1 MPAWQ
6 KNLLMQKNILGQ
18 HTERHSKDMG
28 CRRTDSWGGKGAKKR
43 YSRALTFRSRYWCQ
57 GSGTGLPS
65 TVRKGNRPK
74 ESGVKKAI
82 MGLCLAAALVF
93 GAAGVQAAEQDK
105 GNNPVLQF
113 TGSVWQKSSLDN
125 KLSFLF
131 GMDTAIATE
140 YFVNSREA
148 ELAAKNGKMPV
159 SNLSKFEKGWMKAF
173 KDVKRTTIVEEVDAW
188 YAAHPDRLDRP
199 VLGVLWFE
207 LVEPRLAAAQ

>member
-1 MPAWQ
+1 M
-6 KNLLMQKNILGQ
+6 
-18 HTERHSKDMG
+18 
-28 CRRTDSWGGKGAKKR
+28 
-43 YSRALTFRSRYWCQ
+43 
-57 GSGTGLPS
+57 
-65 TVRKGNRPK
+65 
-74 ESGVKKAI
+74 KKAI
-82 MGLCLAAALVF
+82 MSLCLAAALVF
-93 GAAGVQAAEQDK
+93 GAAGVQAADQDK

-131 GMDTAIATE
+131 GMDTA
-140 YFVNSREA
+140 NSREA

>member
-1 MPAWQ
+1 MAEEQP
-6 KNLLMQKNILGQ
+6 GQ
-18 HTERHSKDMG
+18 QAEFPVRHG
-28 CRRTDSWGGKGAKKR
+28 YRHR
-43 YSRALTFRSRYWCQ
+43 
-57 GSGTGLPS
+57 
-65 TVRKGNRPK
+65 
-74 ESGVKKAI
+74 
-82 MGLCLAAALVF
+82 
-93 GAAGVQAAEQDK
+93 
-105 GNNPVLQF
+105 
-113 TGSVWQKSSLDN
+113 
-125 KLSFLF
+125 
-131 GMDTAIATE
+131 TE

>member
-1 MPAWQ
+1 M
-6 KNLLMQKNILGQ
+6 
-18 HTERHSKDMG
+18 
-28 CRRTDSWGGKGAKKR
+28 
-43 YSRALTFRSRYWCQ
+43 
-57 GSGTGLPS
+57 
-65 TVRKGNRPK
+65 
-74 ESGVKKAI
+74 KKAI
-82 MGLCLAAALVF
+82 MSLCLAAALVF
-93 GAAGVQAAEQDK
+93 GAAGVQAADQE
-105 GNNPVLQF
+105 
-113 TGSVWQKSSLDN
+113 KSSLDN

>member
-1 MPAWQ
+1 M
-6 KNLLMQKNILGQ
+6 
-18 HTERHSKDMG
+18 
-28 CRRTDSWGGKGAKKR
+28 
-43 YSRALTFRSRYWCQ
+43 
-57 GSGTGLPS
+57 
-65 TVRKGNRPK
+65 
-74 ESGVKKAI
+74 KKAI
-82 MGLCLAAALVF
+82 MSLCLAAALVF
-93 GAAGVQAAEQDK
+93 GAAGVQAADQDK

-173 KDVKRTTIVEEVDAW
+173 KDVKRTTIVEEVDAGM
-188 YAAHPDRLDRP
+188 RLTLTDWTVLSWVCCGLNSSSRVLRP
-199 VLGVLWFE
+199 LNNGSSLTN
-207 LVEPRLAAAQ
+207 